1 MFELVLIA
9 LLVVAFVGAGP
20 AGERRA
26 KRRLATTENACRNL
40 NSKAKSVVL
49 S

>member
-26 KRRLATTENACRNL
+26 KRRLATTENAGQNL
-40 NSKAKSVVL
+40 IGKAKSAVP